1 MKNVL
6 LKYLKS
12 SVDQDWLHFY
22 YSDCETNQVIKKEN
36 YLNQNL
42 YQLTQEKIAQISA
55 VRVNKTQK
63 PVVFIVETNPIKF
76 IATFLAGIIAEGNLF
91 LCDPTWQQR
100 EWQQV
105 LNLVEPDLV
114 YSDRTTKDLIAQIG
128 STFKNNADQ
137 CLKLSRSALVMIPTG
152 GTSGKIRFAIHSWD
166 TLSASVTGFKS
177 YFNCEKINS
186 CCTLPLYH
194 VSGLMQLMR
203 SFLTQGN
210 LYICPYKLLVTKQ
223 LDFPKQDYFIS
234 LVPTQLQFLIESIP
248 DYLSQFKTVLL
259 GGAPATRSLLETAR
273 AYKIAI
279 ALTYGM
285 TETAS
290 GMVALKPEDFL
301 AGNNSIGRVLPHGK
315 VKLNITSLDNNRA
328 GNEVKKLPEIEKR
341 ESLSGKTVLDIPVNL
356 KSQEIKDH
364 DLNQI
369 GLIEINCDSL
379 CLGYYPQLFLSK
391 QPFVTDDLGYF
402 DDDGYLHL
410 VGRNSHKIITGGENV
425 FPVEVESIIY
435 ATKLVKDVCVIGIPD
450 PKWGEAV
457 TALYIPLNSDINLA
471 LIKQKVVSQLAKYKL
486 PKNWI
491 EVDSISRNN
500 RGKINYQELKA
511 IAIRMVSNESS

>member
-1 MKNVL
+1 MKYAL

-12 SVDQDWLHFY
+12 SIDQEWLHFY
-22 YSDCETNQVIKKEN
+22 YFDFESNQLMKKEN
-36 YLNQNL
+36 YANQKL
-42 YQLTQEKIAQISA
+42 YQLTQDKLAQISTIA
-55 VRVNKTQK
+55 VNKTQK

-76 IATFLAGIIAEGNLF
+76 IATFLAGIIAEVNIF

-105 LNLVEPDLV
+105 LNLVKPDLV
-114 YSDRTTKDLIAQIG
+114 YSDRTTEDLITKIG
-128 STFKNNADQ
+128 STVKNHGDKQSN
-137 CLKLSRSALVMIPTG
+137 LSIPASIMIPTG

-166 TLSASVTGFKS
+166 TLSASVTGFRS

-186 CCTLPLYH
+186 CCTLPLHH
-194 VSGLMQLMR
+194 VSGLMQFMR

-210 LYICPYKLLVTKQ
+210 LYICSYKLLATRQ
-223 LDFPKQDYFIS
+223 IDFPKQDYFIS

-248 DYLSQFKTVLL
+248 DYLSHFKTVLL
-259 GGAPATRSLLETAR
+259 GGAPAKRSLLETAR
-273 AYKIAI
+273 EYKIAI
-279 ALTYGM
+279 AFTYGM

-290 GMVALKPEDFL
+290 GIVVLKPEDFL
-301 AGNNSIGRVLPHGK
+301 TGNNSIGRVLPHGK
-315 VKLNITSLDNNRA
+315 VKLNITSLQNNKA
-328 GNEVKKLPEIEKR
+328 GNGIGKLPEIEWR
-341 ESLSGKTVLDIPVNL
+341 ESLPSNKVLDLPVNL
-356 KSQEIKDH
+356 KNEGINQADH
-364 DLNQI
+364 NINQI
-369 GLIEINCDSL
+369 GLIEINCTSL
-379 CLGYYPQLFLSK
+379 CLGYYPQLFAIN

-402 DDDGYLHL
+402 DHDGYLHL

-425 FPVEVESIIY
+425 FPLEVESIIY

-457 TALYIPLNSDINLA
+457 TAIYIPLKSTTNLA
-471 LIKQKVVSQLAKYKL
+471 LIKQKISSQLAKYKL

-491 EVDSISRNN
+491 AVDSISRNN

-511 IAIRMVSNESS
+511 IAIRIMSKE